1 MLDASPGASWPVE
14 LTDGT
19 IVLRPLGRRDGRTWN
34 AVRSNNAAWLA
45 PWEATRPEGAGRPLT
60 FPAMVRSFDR
70 EAKAGRML
78 PLAIEADG
86 RLAGQVTVSAIVWG
100 SLRSGQIGYWID
112 RAEAG
117 KGIVPTAVAMMVDHC
132 FFGLGM
138 HRLEVNIRQENE
150 ASLRV
155 GEKLGFRP
163 EGIRRRYLHIDGEW
177 RDHATFALTPEDVPG
192 GLLTRWRRAQRVLA
206 ARNPLDSPD
215 LDRSAYSGPSVA
227 APRLRPVDDG
237 PWSQNSRSAPAR
249 HTADGA

>member
-1 MLDASPGASWPVE
+1 MLDSSPGASWPVE

-19 IVLRPLGRRDGRTWN
+19 IRMRPLVRRDGRHWN
-34 AVRSNNAAWLA
+34 AVRSNNADWLA
-45 PWEATRPEGAGRPLT
+45 PWEATRPEGLGRPLT
-60 FPAMVRSFDR
+60 FVSMVRSFDR

-78 PLAIEADG
+78 PLAIEMNG
-86 RLAGQVTVSAIVWG
+86 RLVGQVTVSAIVWG

-112 RAEAG
+112 RSEAG
-117 KGIVPTAVAMMVDHC
+117 QGIVPTAVAMMVDHC

-138 HRLEVNIRQENE
+138 HRLEVNIRPENE

-155 GEKLGFRP
+155 VEKLGFRP

-206 ARNPLDSPD
+206 ARNAAGHDGLDG
-215 LDRSAYSGPSVA
+215 SAYSGPPIA
-227 APRLRPVDDG
+227 GPRHGSAGDG
-237 PWSQNSRSAPAR
+237 SWSQESPPAPAR

>member
-1 MLDASPGASWPVE
+1 MLDFATSNSWPVE
-14 LTDGT
+14 LTDGA
-19 IVLRPLGRRDGRTWN
+19 IKLRPLGRRDGRTWN
-34 AVRSNNAAWLA
+34 AVRANNAAWLA
-45 PWEATRPEGAGRPLT
+45 PWEATRPEGVGRALT
-60 FPAMVRSFDR
+60 FAAMVRSFDR

-78 PLAIEADG
+78 PLAIELDG

-112 RAEAG
+112 RTAAG
-117 KGIVPTAVAMMVDHC
+117 RGVVPTAVAMMVDHC

-138 HRLEVNIRQENE
+138 HRLEVNIRPENE

-155 GEKLGFRP
+155 VEKLGFRP

-206 ARNPLDSPD
+206 ARN
-215 LDRSAYSGPSVA
+215 AVVA
-227 APRLRPVDDG
+227 PNFADG
-237 PWSQNSRSAPAR
+237 PESGHAGPNVAVPPPRP
-249 HTADGA
+249 